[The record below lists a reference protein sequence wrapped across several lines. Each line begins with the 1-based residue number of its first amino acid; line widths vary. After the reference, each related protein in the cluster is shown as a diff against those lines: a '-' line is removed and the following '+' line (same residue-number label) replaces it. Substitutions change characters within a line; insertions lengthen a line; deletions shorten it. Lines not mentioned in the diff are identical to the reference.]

1 MDIEYDLLI
10 IGAGPVGTCLA
21 IDAARRGLH
30 VALVEA
36 RGADEPPDAKCNTI
50 ASRTM
55 ETFRRFGISKT
66 VRDAGLLDDYPTD
79 TVYAVS
85 LKGPE
90 LTRIRMPSRI
100 ERGAQGFHDSAWL
113 TPEGMVRQS
122 QLFLEP
128 ILRNRLLEEPNVQFL
143 PLHSLT
149 AFTQDDTSV
158 RAICT
163 HGDGEI
169 SVSARYLIGCDGGA
183 SFVRKT
189 LGIKLQGDAE
199 LGRTRTTLVRSK
211 DIKPLFGERRLAW
224 MNWISNPKVS
234 GNVIAINGDDLWL
247 LHRTVPSG
255 IDFEALNF
263 DQSIRDLLGVGC
275 EFQYE
280 SVHHQDWTGR
290 RLVADRF
297 REGRV
302 FLAGDAAHLWVPY
315 AGYGKNAGIADAT
328 NLSWLLS
335 AVIHGWGHEN
345 ILNAY
350 EAERLP
356 ITDQVSRL
364 AMGKMAENA
373 AAIAKRTMPDY
384 LGEDSE
390 RGQAARSQLGE
401 QLFALNVPQ
410 MAPEGLNYGY
420 YYDQSPIIHYDGEPA
435 PAYDM
440 GAYTPS
446 TVPGCRLPHFWIGD
460 GSILDQLGDDYTLLI
475 FGLADATMLKETFT
489 NKGIPFTVLQLD
501 AKLPAH
507 IDQPLLLV
515 RSDQTIVWRGTSLPK
530 DPDAF
535 ADKLAGRPL

>member
-1 MDIEYDLLI
+1 MESDLLI

-21 IDAARRGLH
+21 IDAAQRGLN
-30 VALVEA
+30 VTLVEA
-36 RGADEPPDAKCNTI
+36 RRADEPPDAKCNTI

-79 TVYAVS
+79 TVYAVT
-85 LKGPE
+85 LRGPE

-128 ILRNRLLEEPNVQFL
+128 ILRERLLKEVSVHFL
-143 PLHSLT
+143 PQHSLA
-149 AFTQDDTSV
+149 AFTQDDTGV
-158 RAICT
+158 HAICT
-163 HGDGEI
+163 HDGREI
-169 SVSARYLIGCDGGA
+169 RISARYLIGCDGGA
-183 SFVRKT
+183 SSVRKT
-189 LGIKLQGDAE
+189 LGIKLLGDAE

-224 MNWISNPKVS
+224 MNWISNPNVS

-247 LHRTVPSG
+247 LHRTVPPS
-255 IDFEALNF
+255 IDFEALDL
-263 DQSIRDLLGVGC
+263 DQSIRDLLGVDC

-280 SVHHQDWTGR
+280 SLHHQDWTGR
-290 RLVADRF
+290 RLVAERF
-297 REGRV
+297 REGRA

-315 AGYGKNAGIADAT
+315 AGYGMNAGIADAT

-335 AVIHGWGHEN
+335 AVIQGWGHES
-345 ILNAY
+345 ILDAY

-373 AAIAKRTMPDY
+373 AAIAKRTMPSH

-390 RGQAARSQLGE
+390 RGRTARTQLGE

-420 YYDQSPIIHYDGEPA
+420 YYDQSPIIHYDGESA
-435 PAYDM
+435 PQYDM
-440 GAYTPS
+440 GTYTPS
-446 TVPGCRLPHFWIGD
+446 TVPGCRLPHFWIG
-460 GSILDQLGDDYTLLI
+460 GESILDQLGDDYTLLS
-475 FGLADATMLKETFT
+475 FGLADATMLHETFT
-489 NKGIPFTVLQLD
+489 NKGIPLTVLQLD
-501 AKLPAH
+501 AELPAH
-507 IDQPLLLV
+507 IDQPLLIV

-530 DPDAF
+530 DRDAF
-535 ADKLAGRPL
+535 ADKLAGRPS